1 MSKIANELYD
11 VLKQLFPYDDV
22 VSEHYVY
29 YKGTRLFF
37 DFYLRKLGI
46 LFEVQGA
53 QHFKYIRHFHGSIEA
68 FREQKRRDNLKLE
81 YIAENSPLTLVYFYD
96 TIDSITKE
104 LVMQRIYQAQQEGGV
119 VK

>member
-1 MSKIANELYD
+1 MSKIAD
-11 VLKQLFPYDDV
+11 DVHSVLKQLFPYDDV

-37 DFYLRKLGI
+37 DFYLRKLSI

-53 QHFKYIRHFHGSIEA
+53 QHTKYIRHFHGSVEM

-81 YIAENSPLTLVYFYD
+81 YVANTPPLTLVYFYD
-96 TIDSITKE
+96 KLDKITKE
-104 LVMQRIYQAQQEGGV
+104 LVMQRIYKAQQGV
-119 VK
+119 TK

>member
-1 MSKIANELYD
+1 MSKIANALYD

-68 FREQKRRDNLKLE
+68 FREQKRRDNLKVE
-81 YIAENSPLTLVYFYD
+81 FVQNSFILTLVYFYD
-96 TIDSITKE
+96 KIDNITKE
-104 LVMQRIYQAQQEGGV
+104 LVMQRIYKAQQEAA
-119 VK
+119 K